1 MNRTSVTQSFNVH
14 VKGSEEFLNVH
25 FASEI
30 FNVLQSFGS
39 VRSYI
44 GHHQNFHEPIL
55 SRSVIVRDF
64 LTAIS
69 RPNKVRPV
77 TGCWCHLRQL
87 TDCPIISPVLLC
99 DWSSRSN
106 LASATSLGPKEEK
119 RWRNIWHP
127 LRSPSLSFALSLSPW
142 WLNRPFGLWFKIKFQ
157 FKLHKYFFRA
167 HRYTFRSF
175 TQFRPRC
182 SVGVFDIKTSLLWW

>member
-1 MNRTSVTQSFNVH
+1 M
-14 VKGSEEFLNVH
+14 KGSEEVLNVH

-39 VRSYI
+39 VWNDI

-77 TGCWCHLRQL
+77 TGCWCHLRRL

-106 LASATSLGPKEEK
+106 LASATSLGPKEGK

-127 LRSPSLSFALSLSPW
+127 LRSPSLSLSPW
-142 WLNRPFGLWFKIKFQ
+142 WLNQLFGLCFKIKFK
-157 FKLHKYFFRA
+157 FKLHKSECCCYFFRA

-182 SVGVFDIKTSLLWW
+182 SVRVLDHAGLFYDVQT